1 MGGSHDV
8 AVREAD
14 WDSVGHGQ
22 FVGAQRGGSQK
33 RTIAPRVSDSSVV
46 VGGAVGGN

>member
-33 RTIAPRVSDSSVV
+33 MACAPRINDGSIVI
-46 VGGAVGGN
+46 GGAVGRD